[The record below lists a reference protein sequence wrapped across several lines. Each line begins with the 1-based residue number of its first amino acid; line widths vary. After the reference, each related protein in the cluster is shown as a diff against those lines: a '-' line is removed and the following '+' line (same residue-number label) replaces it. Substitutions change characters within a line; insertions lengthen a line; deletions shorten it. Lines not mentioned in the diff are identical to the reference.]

1 MLKYDYILL
10 EDVAMLLHKYIS
22 IYYVMLN
29 YQVLITNKSQV
40 KFSCWSKD
48 GHNAHF

>member
-1 MLKYDYILL
+1 MYLYEYI
-10 EDVAMLLHKYIS
+10 I

-29 YQVLITNKSQV
+29 YPVLIIDGSQV
-40 KFSCWSKD
+40 KTVIWSKD